1 MHLKRITVQGFKSFA
16 DKISL
21 TFDRGITG
29 VVGPNGSGKSNI
41 IDAVRWVMGEQNA
54 KNLRGEK
61 ATDIIFAGSERRKTM
76 SMAEVSL
83 TFDNTDG
90 SSICPPEYRHEPE
103 ITLTR
108 RLYADGQ
115 REYLINRKPC
125 RLKDIVGFFAMTGL
139 GGRSY
144 SMIQQGQVDRILNA
158 KPEDVREILEEAAG
172 TLLYKQRKIEA
183 QKRLEATNLN
193 LSRVTDILTEIERQ
207 KTSLEEQVEKAQKW
221 QEMSTKLRDE
231 ELLLLAHNF
240 TLFKNKLDEAQAAL
254 AEQTTKEAEF
264 LAAVSQYEARYE
276 ELQQQLAEADPEL
289 AAVVE
294 QITSIREEIARAE
307 SAVSNAQTRMESGA
321 NRLRDISREIEE
333 DSANLKVIE
342 AQVDGAAAELSAAE
356 KSATELR
363 RQLEDFQNE
372 VDAVDESAQVFRGKI
387 EEGEDE
393 IRNLTR
399 LIDSNKVR
407 SESAQR
413 EIARVEKL
421 LDAEKTRRQGLQ
433 DDVAQAMATFE
444 SAREKASGQQEGLD
458 VEIREK
464 HAREAAVAARYAQM
478 KEANTT
484 RDTLR
489 EKYHESRA
497 RLASL
502 QELDEQGATDAASSL
517 QKLYE
522 TGTLDRTHVPGLFA
536 EQIAWTASSQELP
549 KPAMQAFERWSERIV
564 ITGVDGLNQVVRA
577 ASKAEVTPLP
587 VTLLGRSVSLRSDAN
602 FKSQVASWAE
612 AFDAVAM
619 SEFVRIDSKH
629 SLDALAKGGL
639 EALLARLYFVP
650 ALAMDDSA
658 LKDMPQGVIAFTAQG
673 LCITGEDDFLVS
685 GRGGAS
691 VLSRK
696 SEQESLARSLKEIEG
711 DLARAQSQIDE
722 LELRINEDRAVVTEI
737 DGRLQQQN
745 ASVLAI
751 MSELQSAQQVAT
763 HKQELLAAQEQ
774 TMADLERQDIQFREE
789 LANLESSRTSL
800 EEELRNGEIE
810 LANIRE
816 EASGLEER
824 REEVFRQ
831 NQQRQVDLAKSES
844 RATALRQSFT
854 HAHAQQEL
862 IQNKLTRRYE
872 EQAALQSDI
881 ESAKNLLEHSQNRIE
896 GLIDQRAV
904 LDETVAA
911 KREAQA
917 GIHEELRVIDSRLK
931 ECREHQSKV
940 QKSLSDKN
948 VQIERATMAISSVTA
963 QSQEKYQLDISTY
976 EFTCDPEFE
985 ADKAAR
991 SVGSLRGRIEAL
1003 GPINMMAL
1011 QEFEELTT
1019 RETFIKTQQ
1028 DEINS
1033 SILLLNEAIGE
1044 IEVSS
1049 KDKFLATFHI
1059 INREFGQLFPILFP
1073 NGEGHLELTNPED
1086 PLNGGVEIMVRLP
1099 GKKQQSM
1106 NLFSGGEKALTA
1118 ISLIFALLKTKPTPF
1133 CFLDEVDAPLDE
1145 ANVGRYNRVLDALS
1159 DQFQFIIITHNRR
1172 TMEVL
1177 DTLYG
1182 VTMQEPGVSSI
1193 VGVDMKKDL
1202 PAHLKKAFKEEPKK
1216 EAAKIEGARS
1226 ALPEQQATVSA
1237 EAPTD
1242 AATDFDTDVP
1252 VPVEALQLRSRMAP

>member
-76 SMAEVSL
+76 SMAEVSVS
-83 TFDNTDG
+83 FDNTEGD
-90 SSICPPEYRHEPE
+90 SICPPEYRHEPE

-125 RLKDIVGFFAMTGL
+125 RLKDIVGFFTMTGL

-172 TLLYKQRKIEA
+172 TLLYKQRKLEA
-183 QKRLEATNLN
+183 QKRLEGTNLN

-207 KTSLEEQVEKAQKW
+207 KTTLEEQVEKAQKW

-231 ELLLLAHNF
+231 ELLLLAQNF

-276 ELQQQLAEADPEL
+276 ELQQQLAEADPDL

-294 QITSIREEIARAE
+294 QISSIREEIARAE
-307 SAVSNAQTRMESGA
+307 SAVGNAQTRMDTGS
-321 NRLRDISREIEE
+321 NRLRDIEREIEE
-333 DSANLKVIE
+333 DASNLKVIE
-342 AQVDGAAAELSAAE
+342 AQVDGATAELSAAE
-356 KSATELR
+356 KSATLLR
-363 RQLEDFQNE
+363 SQLEDFQNE
-372 VDAVDESAQVFRGKI
+372 VDAVDETTRVFRSKI

-393 IRNLTR
+393 QRNLTR

-407 SESAQR
+407 SEGAQR
-413 EIARVEKL
+413 EISRVEKL
-421 LDAEKTRRQGLQ
+421 LEGEKTRRQSLQ
-433 DDVAQAMATFE
+433 TDVAHALESFE
-444 SAREKASGQQEGLD
+444 AAREKAAGQQDGLD

-464 HAREAAVAARYAQM
+464 HSREAAVAARYGQI
-478 KEANTT
+478 KDANTT
-484 RDTLR
+484 RDSLR

-522 TGTLDRTHVPGLFA
+522 TGSVDRSHVPGLFA
-536 EQIAWTASSQELP
+536 EQIAWTANAQELP
-549 KPAMQAFERWSERIV
+549 KPATQAFERWSERVV
-564 ITGVDGLNQVVRA
+564 ITGVEGLNQVVRA

-587 VTLLGRSVSLRSDAN
+587 VTLLGRSIALKSDGTFGARV
-602 FKSQVASWAE
+602 KTWADD
-612 AFDAVAM
+612 FDAVAM
-619 SEFVRIDSKH
+619 GEFLRIDSKQN
-629 SLDALAKGGL
+629 LDPAAKAGL
-639 EALLARLYFVP
+639 EALLSRLYFVP
-650 ALAMDDSA
+650 ALAMDDGS
-658 LKDMPQGVIAFTAQG
+658 LKDLPAGVIAFTAQG
-673 LCITGEDDFLVS
+673 LCIAGEDDFLVS
-685 GRGGAS
+685 GRGGTS

-696 SEQESLARSLKEIEG
+696 AEQENLAKILKQTEG

-722 LELRINEDRAVVTEI
+722 LEVRMNEDRTVVIEI

-745 ASVLAI
+745 ATVLAI
-751 MSELQSAQQVAT
+751 MSELQSAQQVAA

-774 TMADLERQDIQFREE
+774 TMADLERQDSQFRDE
-789 LANLESSRTSL
+789 LTKLEASRSSL
-800 EEELRNGEIE
+800 ETELRNAETE
-810 LANIRE
+810 LLSIRE
-816 EASGLEER
+816 EAAGLEER

-831 NQQRQVDLAKSES
+831 NQNRSVDLAKSES
-844 RATALRQSFT
+844 RATALRESFT
-854 HAHAQQEL
+854 HARAQQEL
-862 IQNKLTRRYE
+862 LQNKLSRRYE
-872 EQAALQSDI
+872 EQGAIQNDI
-881 ESAKNLLEHSQNRIE
+881 ESAKNLLEHSQSRIE
-896 GLIDQRAV
+896 GLIDRRAE
-904 LDETVAA
+904 LDEKVAE

-931 ECREHQSKV
+931 ECREHQAKV

-948 VQIERATMAISSVTA
+948 VQIERANMAITSVNA
-963 QSQEKYQLDISTY
+963 QAQEKYQLDISTY
-976 EFTCDPEFE
+976 TFTYDPEFE

-991 SVGSLRGRIEAL
+991 SVGSLRGRIESL

-1011 QEFEELTT
+1011 REFEDLTT
-1019 RETFIKTQQ
+1019 RETFIRTQQ
-1028 DEINS
+1028 DEINA
-1033 SILLLNEAIGE
+1033 SIALLNEAIGE

-1049 KDKFLATFHI
+1049 KDKFLAIFTV

-1099 GKKQQSM
+1099 GKKPQSM

-1202 PAHLKKAFKEEPKK
+1202 PNHLRKAFKEEPKK
-1216 EAAKIEGARS
+1216 AVPAAALDDSFDPDGPVAVLPAGDGRTLEGAS
-1226 ALPEQQATVSA
+1226 
-1237 EAPTD
+1237 
-1242 AATDFDTDVP
+1242 
-1252 VPVEALQLRSRMAP
+1252 SR

>member
-83 TFDNTDG
+83 TFDNTEG
-90 SSICPPEYRHEPE
+90 ASICPPEYRHEPE

-108 RLYADGQ
+108 RLYIDGQ
-115 REYLINRKPC
+115 REYLINRKAC
-125 RLKDIVGFFAMTGL
+125 RLKDIVGFFALTGL

-172 TLLYKQRKIEA
+172 TLIYKTRKIEA
-183 QKRLEATNLN
+183 QKRLEATALN

-221 QEMSTKLRDE
+221 QEMSGRLRDE

-240 TLFKNKLDEAQAAL
+240 TLFKNKLDEAQSAL

-264 LAAVSQYEARYE
+264 LAAVSQYESRFE

-294 QITSIREEIARAE
+294 QISSIREEIARAE
-307 SAVSNAQTRMESGA
+307 SAVGNAQTRMDTGA
-321 NRLRDISREIEE
+321 NRLRDIHREIEE
-333 DSANLKVIE
+333 DASNLKVIE
-342 AQVDGAAAELSAAE
+342 AQVDGATTELSNAD
-356 KSATELR
+356 KTATVLR
-363 RQLEDFQNE
+363 GQLEAFQDE
-372 VDAVDESAQVFRGKI
+372 VDMVDESARVFRGKI
-387 EEGEDE
+387 EDGEDE
-393 IRNLTR
+393 LRNLTR

-407 SESAQR
+407 SEAAQR
-413 EIARVEKL
+413 EISR
-421 LDAEKTRRQGLQ
+421 AEKGLAAETSRRENLQ
-433 DDVAQAMATFE
+433 SDVAQATATFE
-444 SAREKASGQQEGLD
+444 GARDKAGGQQEGLD

-464 HAREAAVAARYAQM
+464 HAREAAVAAQYAQM
-478 KEANTT
+478 KAANTT

-497 RLASL
+497 RLTSL

-517 QKLYE
+517 QKLFDA
-522 TGTLDRTHVPGLFA
+522 GSIDRDQVPGLFA
-536 EQIAWTASSQELP
+536 QLIAWTANAQELP
-549 KPAMQAFERWSERIV
+549 KPAAQGFERWSERLV
-564 ITGVDGLNQVVRA
+564 ITSIDGLNQVVRA
-577 ASKAEVTPLP
+577 AAKAEVTPLP
-587 VTLLGRSVSLRSDAN
+587 VTLLGRSVALKSDSA
-602 FKSQVASWAE
+602 FGALVRTWADN
-612 AFDAVAM
+612 FDAVSM
-619 SEFVRIDSKH
+619 SEFLRLDSKNTQG
-629 SLDALAKGGL
+629 ALSPQAKSGL
-639 EALLARLYFVP
+639 EALLHRLYFVP
-650 ALAMDDSA
+650 ALAMDDSS
-658 LKDMPQGVIAFTAQG
+658 LKEMPSGVIAFTAQG

-685 GRGGAS
+685 GRGGVS

-696 SEQESLARSLKEIEG
+696 SEQESLAKNLKEVEG
-711 DLARAQSQIDE
+711 DLARAQSLIDG
-722 LELRINEDRAVVTEI
+722 LEVRINEDRGVITEI
-737 DGRLQQQN
+737 DGRLQKQN
-745 ASVLAI
+745 SSVLAI
-751 MSELQSAQQVAT
+751 MAELQSAQQVAV

-774 TMADLERQDIQFREE
+774 TTADLERQNAQFRAE
-789 LANLESSRTSL
+789 LTSLESSRSAL
-800 EEELRNGEIE
+800 EEELRNAGAE

-831 NQQRQVDLAKSES
+831 NRSRSVDLAKSEA
-844 RATALRQSFT
+844 RATALRESFI
-854 HAHAQQEL
+854 HARAQQEL
-862 IQNKLTRRYE
+862 LQNKLSRRYE
-872 EQAALQSDI
+872 EQAALQNDI
-881 ESAKNLLEHSQNRIE
+881 ESAKNQFEHSQSRIE
-896 GLIDQRAV
+896 GMIGQRAA
-904 LDETVAA
+904 LDEKVAER
-911 KREAQA
+911 REAQA

-931 ECREHQSKV
+931 ETREYQAKV

-948 VQIERATMAISSVTA
+948 VQIERATMAITSVNA
-963 QSQEKYQLDISTY
+963 QAQEKYQLDIATY
-976 EFTCDPEFE
+976 TFTYDPEFE
-985 ADKAAR
+985 ADKIAR
-991 SVGSLRGRIEAL
+991 SVGSLRGRIDSL

-1011 QEFEELTT
+1011 KEFEELTS
-1019 RETFIKTQQ
+1019 REDFIRTQQ

-1033 SILLLNEAIGE
+1033 SIALLNEAIGE
-1044 IEVSS
+1044 IEISS
-1049 KDKFLATFHI
+1049 KDKFLATFTVV
-1059 INREFGQLFPILFP
+1059 NREFGQLFPILFP
-1073 NGEGHLELTNPED
+1073 NGEGQLQLTNPED

-1099 GKKQQSM
+1099 GKKPQNM

-1118 ISLIFALLKTKPTPF
+1118 ISLIFALLKSKPTPF

-1202 PAHLKKAFKEEPKK
+1202 PTHLKKAFKDEPKK
-1216 EAAKIEGARS
+1216 SPEITGASLAIEAAALDDSFDPEG
-1226 ALPEQQATVSA
+1226 P
-1237 EAPTD
+1237 
-1242 AATDFDTDVP
+1242 VP
-1252 VPVEALQLRSRMAP
+1252 VPHEDDGRSFEGASSR

>member
-76 SMAEVSL
+76 SMAEVSVI
-83 TFDNTDG
+83 FDNTDG
-90 SSICPPEYRHEPE
+90 GSICPPEYRHEPE

-183 QKRLEATNLN
+183 HKRLEGTNLN

-207 KTSLEEQVEKAQKW
+207 KTTLEEQVEKAQKW
-221 QEMSTKLRDE
+221 QEMSTRLRDE
-231 ELLLLAHNF
+231 ELLLLAQNF
-240 TLFKNKLDEAQAAL
+240 TLFKNKLDEAQIAL
-254 AEQTTKEAEF
+254 GQQTTKEAEF

-276 ELQQQLAEADPEL
+276 ELQHQLAEADPEL

-294 QITSIREEIARAE
+294 QISSIREEIARAE
-307 SAVSNAQTRMESGA
+307 SAVGNAQTRMDAGA
-321 NRLRDISREIEE
+321 NRLRDIEREIEE
-333 DSANLKVIE
+333 DASNLKVIE
-342 AQVDGAAAELSAAE
+342 AQVDGATAELSAAE
-356 KSATELR
+356 KSATLLR
-363 RQLEDFQNE
+363 SQLEDFQNE
-372 VDAVDESAQVFRGKI
+372 VDSVDETTRVFRSKI
-387 EEGEDE
+387 EDGEDE
-393 IRNLTR
+393 QRNLTR
-399 LIDSNKVR
+399 LVDSNKVR
-407 SESAQR
+407 SEGAQR
-413 EIARVEKL
+413 EISRVEKL
-421 LDAEKTRRQGLQ
+421 LTGEKSRRQNLQ
-433 DDVAQAMATFE
+433 SDVLHALDSFE
-444 SAREKASGQQEGLD
+444 AAREKAAGQQDGLD

-464 HAREAAVAARYAQM
+464 HSREAAVAARYGQI

-502 QELDEQGATDAASSL
+502 QELDEHGATDAASSL
-517 QKLYE
+517 QKIYE
-522 TGTLDRTHVPGLFA
+522 TGSVDRSHVPGLFA
-536 EQIAWTASSQELP
+536 EQIAWTANAQELP
-549 KPAMQAFERWSERIV
+549 KPAAQAFERWSERIV
-564 ITGVDGLNQVVRA
+564 ITNIDGLNQVVRA

-587 VTLLGRSVSLRSDAN
+587 VTLLARSVALKSDAT
-602 FKSQVASWAE
+602 FTARIKAWADD
-612 AFDAVAM
+612 FDAVAM
-619 SEFVRIDSKH
+619 AEFLRIDSKNN
-629 SLDALAKGGL
+629 LDANAKAGL
-639 EALLARLYFVP
+639 EALLIRLYFIP
-650 ALAMDDSA
+650 ALAMDDAS
-658 LKDMPQGVIAFTAQG
+658 LKNIPAGVIAFTAQG
-673 LCITGEDDFLVS
+673 LCIAGEDDFLVS
-685 GRGGAS
+685 GRSGVS

-696 SEQESLARSLKEIEG
+696 AEQENLAKILKQIEG
-711 DLARAQSQIDE
+711 DLARAQSQLDE
-722 LELRINEDRAVVTEI
+722 LEVRMNEDRAIVIEI

-745 ASVLAI
+745 ATVLAI

-763 HKQELLAAQEQ
+763 HKQELLAALEQ
-774 TMADLERQDIQFREE
+774 TMADLERQDTQFRDE
-789 LANLESSRTSL
+789 LTKLEASRKSL
-800 EEELRNGEIE
+800 EVELRNADADLVG
-810 LANIRE
+810 LRD
-816 EASGLEER
+816 EAAGLEER
-824 REEVFRQ
+824 REEVLRQ
-831 NQQRQVDLAKSES
+831 NQNRAVDLAKSES
-844 RATALRQSFT
+844 RATALRESFI
-854 HAHAQQEL
+854 HARAQQEL
-862 IQNKLTRRYE
+862 LQNKLSRRYE
-872 EQAALQSDI
+872 EQGAIQIDI
-881 ESAKNLLEHSQNRIE
+881 ESAKNLHENSLSRIE
-896 GLIDQRAV
+896 GLIDRRAE
-904 LDETVAA
+904 LDGKVSE

-931 ECREHQSKV
+931 ECREHQAKV

-948 VQIERATMAISSVTA
+948 VQIERATMAITSVTA
-963 QSQEKYQLDISTY
+963 QAQEKYQLEISTHA
-976 EFTCDPEFE
+976 FTYDPEFE

-991 SVGSLRGRIEAL
+991 NVGSLRGRIESL

-1011 QEFEELTT
+1011 REFEDLTT
-1019 RETFIKTQQ
+1019 RETFIRTQQ
-1028 DEINS
+1028 DEINA
-1033 SILLLNEAIGE
+1033 SIALLNEAIGE
-1044 IEVSS
+1044 IEISS
-1049 KDKFLATFHI
+1049 RDKFLAVFTV

-1099 GKKQQSM
+1099 GKKPQSM

-1202 PAHLKKAFKEEPKK
+1202 PTHLRKAFKDEPKK
-1216 EAAKIEGARS
+1216 SPATQPELDEAFDPEGPVPVSVISVTDGRAIEGAS
-1226 ALPEQQATVSA
+1226 
-1237 EAPTD
+1237 
-1242 AATDFDTDVP
+1242 
-1252 VPVEALQLRSRMAP
+1252 SR

>member
-1 MHLKRITVQGFKSFA
+1 M
-16 DKISL
+16 
-21 TFDRGITG
+21 
-29 VVGPNGSGKSNI
+29 
-41 IDAVRWVMGEQNA
+41 
-54 KNLRGEK
+54 
-61 ATDIIFAGSERRKTM
+61 
-76 SMAEVSL
+76 
-83 TFDNTDG
+83 
-90 SSICPPEYRHEPE
+90 
-103 ITLTR
+103 
-108 RLYADGQ
+108 
-115 REYLINRKPC
+115 
-125 RLKDIVGFFAMTGL
+125 
-139 GGRSY
+139 
-144 SMIQQGQVDRILNA
+144 
-158 KPEDVREILEEAAG
+158 
-172 TLLYKQRKIEA
+172 
-183 QKRLEATNLN
+183 
-193 LSRVTDILTEIERQ
+193 
-207 KTSLEEQVEKAQKW
+207 
-221 QEMSTKLRDE
+221 
-231 ELLLLAHNF
+231 
-240 TLFKNKLDEAQAAL
+240 
-254 AEQTTKEAEF
+254 
-264 LAAVSQYEARYE
+264 
-276 ELQQQLAEADPEL
+276 
-289 AAVVE
+289 
-294 QITSIREEIARAE
+294 
-307 SAVSNAQTRMESGA
+307 
-321 NRLRDISREIEE
+321 
-333 DSANLKVIE
+333 
-342 AQVDGAAAELSAAE
+342 
-356 KSATELR
+356 
-363 RQLEDFQNE
+363 
-372 VDAVDESAQVFRGKI
+372 
-387 EEGEDE
+387 
-393 IRNLTR
+393 
-399 LIDSNKVR
+399 
-407 SESAQR
+407 
-413 EIARVEKL
+413 
-421 LDAEKTRRQGLQ
+421 
-433 DDVAQAMATFE
+433 
-444 SAREKASGQQEGLD
+444 
-458 VEIREK
+458 
-464 HAREAAVAARYAQM
+464 
-478 KEANTT
+478 
-484 RDTLR
+484 
-489 EKYHESRA
+489 
-497 RLASL
+497 

-522 TGTLDRTHVPGLFA
+522 TGTVERTQVPGLFA
-536 EQIAWTASSQELP
+536 EQIAWNSNSQELP
-549 KPAMQAFERWSERIV
+549 KPATQAFERWSERIV
-564 ITGVDGLNQVVRA
+564 ITGIDGLNQVVRA

-587 VTLLGRSVSLRSDAN
+587 VTLLGRSVSLRSDSD
-602 FKSQVASWAE
+602 FKTRVQSWAE
-612 AFDAVAM
+612 HFDAVPM
-619 SEFVRIDSKH
+619 TEFLRIDSKQV
-629 SLDALAKGGL
+629 LDASARGGL
-639 EALLARLYFVP
+639 EALLSRLFFVP
-650 ALAMDDSA
+650 ALAMDDAA
-658 LKDMPQGVIAFTAQG
+658 LKDMPSGVIAFTAQG

-696 SEQESLARSLKEIEG
+696 SEQETLAKSLKEIEA
-711 DLARAQSQIDE
+711 DLARAQSTIDE

-763 HKQELLAAQEQ
+763 HKQELLATQEQ
-774 TMADLERQDIQFREE
+774 TMADLERQDAQFREE

-800 EEELRNGEIE
+800 EEELRNGERE

-862 IQNKLTRRYE
+862 LQNKLSRRYE

-896 GLIDQRAV
+896 GLVGQRAV
-904 LDETVAA
+904 LDETVAS

-931 ECREHQSKV
+931 ECRDHQAKV
-940 QKSLSDKN
+940 QKSLADKN

-963 QSQEKYQLDISTY
+963 QSQEKYQIDIATY
-976 EFTCDPEFE
+976 EFTYDAEFD

-991 SVGSLRGRIEAL
+991 SVGSLRGRIDSL

-1033 SILLLNEAIGE
+1033 SIALLNEAIGE

-1049 KDKFLATFHI
+1049 KDKFLATFHV

-1073 NGEGHLELTNPED
+1073 NGEGHLEMTNPED

-1202 PAHLKKAFKEEPKK
+1202 PAHLRKAFKEEPKK
-1216 EAAKIEGARS
+1216 DTARIEGATA
-1226 ALPEQQATVSA
+1226 ALP
-1237 EAPTD
+1237 PTESPAD
-1242 AATDFDTDVP
+1242 AAMDAAPDFDTDVP
-1252 VPVEALQLRSRMAP
+1252 VPVEALDSTRTIEGGSAK